1 MSGEKL
7 QEIFWSVEELIYMHY
22 QDEHIYEIK
31 KKEIIE
37 SLSILYNNN
46 NNNNNNNVVGFKKNN
61 ELLISVI
68 QEENKLKNIFFE
80 KLIEEYIDLFN
91 LIKLIK
97 TANHKKC
104 ITHPFI
110 HNIFN
115 YIKDIFNNK
124 CIENIED
131 IKNEIHN
138 YIFIEKKKHQE
149 MKYDNNIFLHTCYI
163 FLYEIKILLCC
174 YIFLNI
180 FVQYN
185 WTGPPLN
192 YDIKNIQVNDDE
204 DIYFKEFIHS
214 IHIEN
219 NRKIVNSSL
228 VFLTLEG
235 EEIYEYCELIN
246 SFSLCIIFLGLIN
259 NYNNK
264 KDNYI
269 FSFCEY
275 DHFINSEHNGHMNE
289 SMNNHIDIYN
299 DITNDTYNIGN
310 IQKIDEKEKNN
321 DPNNHNKNN
330 YFYHCNKFY
339 DHLKLLYFIKSKYL
353 WKARIFFIW
362 QRLFTSSNDYYYSL
376 KINIIHKPIQIFK
389 YIKIVPSDFQLIEH
403 DVNINEIYD
412 IVHSVKENLKHVK
425 YCNLF
430 YNNYMSTQF
439 KIYLLSNFS
448 IYLAF
453 YNYTSAYQKILDLLS
468 QISHFQY
475 FFTGR
480 MGIKRM
486 YQKIPATI
494 LVLKTKLD
502 EQEDNTSTILK
513 EIEPLSQYDILKSDY
528 RIIHHDENNVNI
540 SNVNQ
545 HINID
550 NNKYKNIGNNQNVS
564 LKREEINL
572 LSNNNNPFDKAPYDQ
587 LCQEQNTQG
596 DLKNTHI
603 CNNELKCQ
611 KVFNECCNN
620 NVNGYKTNQTTDDHN
635 NNLDLCHGN
644 SSKEIVK
651 EKNIYEFKNEKII
664 NFEEEDVIEN
674 KKKNN
679 ITTSNINNTLN
690 NHIKDESKENVKN
703 SNDIEKNKSKGIWK
717 LKDFDPDTD
726 ILEEPHFVDSQN
738 NIFKV
743 LSFQEQICL
752 INYCFSMIR
761 FNPHYDE
768 IKFEKLNAVIS
779 RCLKCYDVNSKN
791 THLVKDKNDNKNNNS
806 TNILS
811 SNSTNILSSNNTNIL
826 SSNNTNILSS
836 NNTNILSSNNTN
848 ILSSNN
854 TNILSSNNTN
864 ILSSNSTNISS
875 NNTHPNFL
883 NSCTSYEDQRY
894 VSQQLKYQNW
904 LLHSCMLWFKCKGE
918 TFRFKTVDRA
928 AAQLNELHKEC
939 YDIKPDSVER
949 LKFIYDVY
957 YPTTWEMKKEIGS
970 VMIKIGSVVTAFN
983 IFKDLKLWEEAISCL
998 IQADR
1003 KEEARELLDDL
1014 LKKKKS
1020 PCLLCLYG
1028 LIEKQ
1033 RALNY
1038 YIDAWEVSNFKYAK
1052 AARLIGKYYYEKEMY
1067 EKCSEY
1073 LEKALELS
1081 PLFPEIWFI
1090 LGCSYMKIQNYD
1102 ESIKA
1107 FTRMISMTND
1117 NSCKSYGNLAY
1128 LYMKKGTY
1136 KAAKICINQAVKVN
1150 NNEWKYWDTY
1160 LKLSILQN
1168 DIDSFCLALRM
1179 ICQVNQVKQIQPWVF
1194 DYISDVIVKDKPT
1207 LVQNKNGLAYLDKII
1222 TTMEHLSQYI
1232 TELDTFWNAHSFFLF
1247 IKGKFSDSFETK
1259 IKEIRSIESIIQKC
1273 NNEKLVDALFS
1284 KIVVA
1289 IKFLYHL
1296 IKSHDVGEKKGTFLY
1311 QLKSLIESA
1320 LNNYKNLGSENL
1332 QELSQ
1337 IKNILN

>member
-1 MSGEKL
+1 MSEEKL
-7 QEIFWSVEELIYMHY
+7 QEIFWSVEELIYLHY
-22 QDEHIYEIK
+22 QNEDIYEIK
-31 KKEIIE
+31 KKEILE

-46 NNNNNNNVVGFKKNN
+46 NKDDFKNAN
-61 ELLISVI
+61 ELLISEVE
-68 QEENKLKNIFFE
+68 EENKLKNIFFE
-80 KLIEEYIDLFN
+80 KMIEEFIDLFN
-91 LIKLIK
+91 VIKLIK
-97 TANHKKC
+97 NGNHKKC
-104 ITHPFI
+104 IMHPFI
-110 HNIFN
+110 QNIFN

-124 CIENIED
+124 CIDNIED
-131 IKNEIHN
+131 IKKEIYN
-138 YIFIEKKKHQE
+138 YIFIEKKKYQE
-149 MKYDNNIFLHTCYI
+149 MKYDSSSSNNNNNNNNKNNIFLHTCYI

-192 YDIKNIQVNDDE
+192 YDIKDIDNNDEE
-204 DIYFKEFIHS
+204 DIYFKEFIHA
-214 IHIEN
+214 IHIKN
-219 NRKIVNSSL
+219 NRKILNSCL
-228 VFLTLEG
+228 IFLTLEG

-246 SFSLCIIFLGLIN
+246 AFSLSVIFLGLVN

-264 KDNYI
+264 TDNNI

-275 DHFINSEHNGHMNE
+275 DHFKRYEHNEDMNK
-289 SMNNHIDIYN
+289 SMNTHDDNENINHTNGVIY
-299 DITNDTYNIGN
+299 TYDVDNM
-310 IQKIDEKEKNN
+310 KKVDEKENNNINNNNNNMNHMKKKN
-321 DPNNHNKNN
+321 
-330 YFYHCNKFY
+330 FYNCNKLY
-339 DHLKLLYFIKSKYL
+339 DHLKLLYFVRSKYL
-353 WKARIFFIW
+353 WRARIFFIW
-362 QRLFTSSNDYYYSL
+362 QRLFTSSNDYYYCL
-376 KINIIHKPIQIFK
+376 KINIIDKPIQIFK
-389 YIKIVPSDFQLIEH
+389 NIKILPPDFELIEQ

-412 IVHSVKENLKHVK
+412 ILYSVKENLKDVK

-430 YNNYMSTQF
+430 YNNHMSKQF
-439 KIYLLSNFS
+439 KIYVLSNFS

-453 YNYTSAYQKILDLLS
+453 YNYTSAYQKILDLLT

-502 EQEDNTSTILK
+502 DQEDNTSTILK
-513 EIEPLSQYDILKSDY
+513 EIEPLSEYDILKSDY
-528 RIIHHDENNVNI
+528 RIIDNDEHNVNI
-540 SNVNQ
+540 SNNNQ
-545 HINID
+545 HLNIKIND
-550 NNKYKNIGNNQNVS
+550 NNNNDKGTNIFNEHNES
-564 LKREEINL
+564 LKREDINL
-572 LSNNNNPFDKAPYDQ
+572 LSNNNNNLNNDQ
-587 LCQEQNTQG
+587 YEQLSHEKNPQG
-596 DLKNTHI
+596 DLKDTHT
-603 CNNELKCQ
+603 CNNELEDKQILNGCYTNNINNHKINQ
-611 KVFNECCNN
+611 NNDNSNN
-620 NVNGYKTNQTTDDHN
+620 NFELCDH
-635 NNLDLCHGN
+635 D
-644 SSKEIVK
+644 SSNEIIQ
-651 EKNIYEFKNEKII
+651 EKKYIYEFKDEKMI
-664 NFEEEDVIEN
+664 NIGEDYVIKNKKNDNKTNDNIDNILEDHSKDEN
-674 KKKNN
+674 KESLKNY
-679 ITTSNINNTLN
+679 I
-690 NHIKDESKENVKN
+690 DV
-703 SNDIEKNKSKGIWK
+703 EKNKSKITWK

-779 RCLKCYDVNSKN
+779 RCLKCYDVNPKN
-791 THLVKDKNDNKNNNS
+791 PHLIKDKNDNQNNNS
-806 TNILS
+806 TKNILC
-811 SNSTNILSSNNTNIL
+811 SNNTKNIL
-826 SSNNTNILSS
+826 CSNNTKNILCSS
-836 NNTNILSSNNTN
+836 
-848 ILSSNN
+848 
-854 TNILSSNNTN
+854 
-864 ILSSNSTNISS
+864 STNISS
-875 NNTHPNFL
+875 NMNNNFS
-883 NSCTSYEDQRY
+883 NYCSSYGDQKY
-894 VSQQLKYQNW
+894 VSLQLKYQNW

-939 YDIKPDSVER
+939 YDIIPESVER

-1038 YIDAWEVSNFKYAK
+1038 YIEAWEVSNFKYAK

-1090 LGCSYMKIQNYD
+1090 LGCSYMKIENFD

-1207 LVQNKNGLAYLDKII
+1207 LIQNKNGLAYLDKII

-1232 TELDTFWNAHSFFLF
+1232 TELDTFWNAYSFFLF
-1247 IKGKFSDSFETK
+1247 IKGKFLDSFEAK

-1273 NNEKLVDALFS
+1273 NNEKLVDALIS

-1289 IKFLYHL
+1289 TKFLYHL
-1296 IKSHDVGEKKGTFLY
+1296 INSHDVGEKKGTCLY
-1311 QLKSLIESA
+1311 QLKSLVEST
-1320 LNNYKNLGSENL
+1320 LNHYKNLSSENL